1 MWNPSL
7 SKYCRI
13 SNSTLKEFC
22 IKLYAL
28 VYEDAIFPFDY
39 LFRDQLISPDVN
51 IMIQTS
57 NQFTKTIIPENRS
70 ASEKQKDIRPIHIQ
84 NVKLPNITLK
94 VDKRNQTGCNSR
106 IKNSKFLNE
115 NKLKALRQSQQN
127 NPISSALSHIKI
139 RSVENSNTRESTGPS
154 GP

>member
-1 MWNPSL
+1 MWGSYPQDIVAFGSILMARFEMMSIDQVRWKKKPTFKDPIGLTKVWNPSL

-28 VYEDAIFPFDY
+28 VYEDAVFPFDY

-57 NQFTKTIIPENRS
+57 N
-70 ASEKQKDIRPIHIQ
+70 
-84 NVKLPNITLK
+84 
-94 VDKRNQTGCNSR
+94 
-106 IKNSKFLNE
+106 
-115 NKLKALRQSQQN
+115 
-127 NPISSALSHIKI
+127 
-139 RSVENSNTRESTGPS
+139 
-154 GP
+154 